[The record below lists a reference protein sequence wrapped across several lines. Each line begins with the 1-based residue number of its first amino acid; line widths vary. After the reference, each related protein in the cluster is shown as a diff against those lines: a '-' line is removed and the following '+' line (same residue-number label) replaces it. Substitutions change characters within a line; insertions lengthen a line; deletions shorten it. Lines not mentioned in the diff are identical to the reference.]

1 MVRKIK
7 CRLNIT
13 LGRSTVLNT
22 SAMKN
27 ARGFFVRRGFFAWL
41 HLERMFY
48 AQFVLSKKGP
58 LAKIWLA
65 AHWEKKLS
73 KAQIYETN
81 VQDAV
86 DEILKPKVKMA
97 LRTTGHLLL
106 GIVRIYSRKA
116 KYLLADCNEAF
127 LKIKMAFRPGQ
138 VELDEDGQQ
147 ATSAAINLP
156 EVFHDFDAALPDF
169 NELDMHT
176 QIHINQSRIDDI
188 TLKEDLIPET
198 TDMPFGAEFGGDDFG
213 ESSLG
218 LFSDVNIEEARERV
232 SYPPDAGISRSGV
245 TLLEESEPGSEKAD
259 TITGKPMDVDI
270 ADHLGMP
277 MPDDDFGDFPADN
290 MLDEVIFNESELAKS
305 LDAMEAPGT
314 EHDIPMESEDVAATV
329 IAGLV
334 IPTAG
339 GLASESFTLEPLD
352 AAAVAVA
359 GIEKP
364 GRPKRRRRLIVDEQK
379 NISGDEMK
387 GNMADYRDTL
397 QSLDLAPPTR
407 KLMRLKETG
416 TADKLFAIPG
426 CAHLRAQNLL
436 KLYRSHLVYHVHSA
450 SALTGDEIRKDL
462 EMAEHVDDNIEP
474 EGSIVSGLLEDRM
487 DDFDDVGMAAMSPD
501 EMGQLETIP
510 EEEVPVTPDEHL
522 ISISKDVFTSPERK
536 KERKSRVER
545 TMDEDETG
553 ADGEDEHRW
562 TKRTQNV
569 LNSIS
574 AKVKASVDGKILF
587 TDLLTKGSTR
597 KTAAQKFSM
606 LLVLKKWQA
615 IDVHQ
620 AEPYGE
626 IVISAGPNIT
636 SAVSS

>member
-1 MVRKIK
+1 
-7 CRLNIT
+7 
-13 LGRSTVLNT
+13 
-22 SAMKN
+22 
-27 ARGFFVRRGFFAWL
+27 
-41 HLERMFY
+41 MFY

-138 VELDEDGQQ
+138 VGFDEDEQQ
-147 ATSAAINLP
+147 AASAAINLP

-169 NELDMHT
+169 NELDMHA

-188 TLKEDLIPET
+188 TLKEDLIPEA
-198 TDMPFGAEFGGDDFG
+198 TDVPFGAEFGGDDFG

-218 LFSDVNIEEARERV
+218 LFSDVNIEEARERM
-232 SYPPDAGISRSGV
+232 SYAPEPGISTSAA
-245 TLLEESEPGSEKAD
+245 TLLEESEPAS
-259 TITGKPMDVDI
+259 GKGDVISGKSMDVDI

-305 LDAMEAPGT
+305 LDAMEAPGA
-314 EHDIPMESEDVAATV
+314 EHDIPMETEDVAATA

-334 IPTAG
+334 IPNAG
-339 GLASESFTLEPLD
+339 GLTNESFTLEPLD
-352 AAAVAVA
+352 AAAVAVV

-387 GNMADYRDTL
+387 GNMAEYRDTL
-397 QSLDLAPPTR
+397 QPLDLAPPTR

-436 KLYRSHLVYHVHSA
+436 KLYRSHLVYRVHSA
-450 SALTGDEIRKDL
+450 SALTGDQIRKDL

-474 EGSIVSGLLEDRM
+474 EGSIISGLLEDRM

-501 EMGQLETIP
+501 ENIGQLETIP
-510 EEEVPVTPDEHL
+510 EEEVPIAPEEQL
-522 ISISKDVFTSPERK
+522 ISISKDVLASPERK
-536 KERKSRVER
+536 KERKSRAER
-545 TMDEDETG
+545 TIDEDETA

-574 AKVKASVDGKILF
+574 TKIKASADGRILF

-615 IDVHQ
+615 IDVQQ

-626 IVISAGPNIT
+626 IVISAGPNIV

>member
-1 MVRKIK
+1 
-7 CRLNIT
+7 
-13 LGRSTVLNT
+13 
-22 SAMKN
+22 
-27 ARGFFVRRGFFAWL
+27 
-41 HLERMFY
+41 MFY

-147 ATSAAINLP
+147 AATAAINLP

-176 QIHINQSRIDDI
+176 QIHVNQSRIDDI
-188 TLKEDLIPET
+188 TLKEDLIPEA
-198 TDMPFGAEFGGDDFG
+198 TDMPFGGEFGGDDFG
-213 ESSLG
+213 ESALG

-232 SYPPDAGISRSGV
+232 SYAPDAEISRSGV
-245 TLLEESEPGSEKAD
+245 TLLEESEP
-259 TITGKPMDVDI
+259 KPMDVDI

-305 LDAMEAPGT
+305 LDAMEAPGA
-314 EHDIPMESEDVAATV
+314 EHDIPMETEDVAATA

-339 GLASESFTLEPLD
+339 GLTSESFTLEPLD

-397 QSLDLAPPTR
+397 QLLDLAPPTR

-426 CAHLRAQNLL
+426 CAYLRAENLI
-436 KLYRSHLVYHVHSA
+436 KLYRSNLVYRVHSA

-474 EGSIVSGLLEDRM
+474 EGSIVLGLLEDRM

-501 EMGQLETIP
+501 EMGQLEAIP
-510 EEEVPVTPDEHL
+510 EEEVPIAPEEM
-522 ISISKDVFTSPERK
+522 SINKDVFTSPERK
-536 KERKSRVER
+536 KERKSRTER
-545 TMDEDETG
+545 TIDEDETG

-615 IDVHQ
+615 IDVQQ

-626 IVISAGPNIT
+626 IIISAGPNIT

>member
-1 MVRKIK
+1 
-7 CRLNIT
+7 
-13 LGRSTVLNT
+13 
-22 SAMKN
+22 
-27 ARGFFVRRGFFAWL
+27 
-41 HLERMFY
+41 MFY

-138 VELDEDGQQ
+138 VELDDDGQQ
-147 ATSAAINLP
+147 APNAAINLP

-169 NELDMHT
+169 NELDMQT

-198 TDMPFGAEFGGDDFG
+198 TDMPFGAEFGADDFG
-213 ESSLG
+213 ENSLG
-218 LFSDVNIEEARERV
+218 FFNDDNIEEARERA
-232 SYPPDAGISRSGV
+232 SDALENLNGMNSKSAATV
-245 TLLEESEPGSEKAD
+245 LEESQPLPGKQDDIS
-259 TITGKPMDVDI
+259 GKPIEIDI

-277 MPDDDFGDFPADN
+277 VPDDDFGDFPADN
-290 MLDEVIFNESELAKS
+290 MLDEVIFNENELAKS
-305 LDAMEAPGT
+305 LDAIEAPGA
-314 EHDIPMESEDVAATV
+314 EHDIPMETDDVAAAA
-329 IAGLV
+329 IADLV
-334 IPTAG
+334 QPNAG
-339 GLASESFTLEPLD
+339 ALVSESFTLEPLD

-379 NISGDEMK
+379 NITGDEMK
-387 GNMADYRDTL
+387 ANMADYRDTL

-407 KLMRLKETG
+407 KLMKLKETG
-416 TADKLFAIPG
+416 TADRLFGNPG
-426 CAHLRAQNLL
+426 CPHLRALNLV
-436 KLYRSHLVYHVHSA
+436 KLYRSHLVLRAHDVGS
-450 SALTGDEIRKDL
+450 LTGDEVRRDL
-462 EMAEHVDDNIEP
+462 EMVENVDDNIEP
-474 EGSIVSGLLEDRM
+474 EGSIVSGFMDDRM
-487 DDFDDVGMAAMSPD
+487 DDFDDVGVGAMSPV
-501 EMGQLETIP
+501 ENLGQLETIP
-510 EEEVPVTPDEHL
+510 EEEVPVVSEEQQTSHNR
-522 ISISKDVFTSPERK
+522 DVFTSPERK
-536 KERKSRVER
+536 KERKSRIER
-545 TMDEDETG
+545 AVDEDETA

-574 AKVKASVDGKILF
+574 TKIKASTDGKISF
-587 TDLLTKGSTR
+587 SDLLTKGSTR
-597 KTAAQKFSM
+597 KTVAQKFST

-620 AEPYGE
+620 SEPFGE
-626 IVISAGPNIT
+626 IEISAGPNIT

>member
-1 MVRKIK
+1 
-7 CRLNIT
+7 
-13 LGRSTVLNT
+13 
-22 SAMKN
+22 
-27 ARGFFVRRGFFAWL
+27 
-41 HLERMFY
+41 MFY

-147 ATSAAINLP
+147 AASAAINLP

-169 NELDMHT
+169 NELDMHS

-188 TLKEDLIPET
+188 TLKEDLIPEA

-218 LFSDVNIEEARERV
+218 LFSDVNIEEPRERI
-232 SYPPDAGISRSGV
+232 SYAPEGGISRSAA
-245 TLLEESEPGSEKAD
+245 TLLEESEPGSEKGDA
-259 TITGKPMDVDI
+259 ITGKPVDVDI

-277 MPDDDFGDFPADN
+277 MPDDDFGDFPTDN

-305 LDAMEAPGT
+305 LDAMEAPGA
-314 EHDIPMESEDVAATV
+314 EHDIPIETEDVAATA

-334 IPTAG
+334 IPTVG
-339 GLASESFTLEPLD
+339 GLANESFALEPLD

-387 GNMADYRDTL
+387 GNMAEYRDTL
-397 QSLDLAPPTR
+397 QPLDLAPPTR

-436 KLYRSHLVYHVHSA
+436 KLYRSHLVYRVHSA
-450 SALTGDEIRKDL
+450 SALTGDQIRKDL
-462 EMAEHVDDNIEP
+462 DMAEHVDDNIEP

-487 DDFDDVGMAAMSPD
+487 DDFDDVGVAAMSPD
-501 EMGQLETIP
+501 ENIGQLEAIP
-510 EEEVPVTPDEHL
+510 EEEVPIAPEEQLV
-522 ISISKDVFTSPERK
+522 SMSKDVFASPERK
-536 KERKSRVER
+536 KERKSRAER
-545 TMDEDETG
+545 TVDEDETG

-574 AKVKASVDGKILF
+574 TKIKASADGKILF

-615 IDVHQ
+615 IDVQQ

-626 IVISAGPNIT
+626 IMISAGPNIT

>member
-1 MVRKIK
+1 
-7 CRLNIT
+7 
-13 LGRSTVLNT
+13 
-22 SAMKN
+22 
-27 ARGFFVRRGFFAWL
+27 
-41 HLERMFY
+41 MFY

-147 ATSAAINLP
+147 AASAAINLP

-169 NELDMHT
+169 NELDMHA

-188 TLKEDLIPET
+188 TLKEDLIPEA

-232 SYPPDAGISRSGV
+232 SYAPEAGISRSAA
-245 TLLEESEPGSEKAD
+245 TLLEESEPGSEKGD
-259 TITGKPMDVDI
+259 VIIKKPMDDI

-305 LDAMEAPGT
+305 LDAMEAPGA
-314 EHDIPMESEDVAATV
+314 EHDIPMEAEDVAATA

-339 GLASESFTLEPLD
+339 GLANESFTLEPLD

-387 GNMADYRDTL
+387 ANMAEYRDTL
-397 QSLDLAPPTR
+397 QPLDLAPPTR

-416 TADKLFAIPG
+416 TADKLFSIPG

-436 KLYRSHLVYHVHSA
+436 KLYRSHLVYRVHSA
-450 SALTGDEIRKDL
+450 SALTGDQIRKDL

-474 EGSIVSGLLEDRM
+474 EGSIISGLLEDRM
-487 DDFDDVGMAAMSPD
+487 DDFDDMGIAAMSPD
-501 EMGQLETIP
+501 EHIGQLEAIP
-510 EEEVPVTPDEHL
+510 EEVP
-522 ISISKDVFTSPERK
+522 ISAEEQLISKDVFTSPERK

-545 TMDEDETG
+545 TIDEDETG

-574 AKVKASVDGKILF
+574 AKIKASADGKILF

-606 LLVLKKWQA
+606 LLVLKKWQT
-615 IDVHQ
+615 IDVQQ

-626 IVISAGPNIT
+626 IVISAGPNII

>member
-1 MVRKIK
+1 
-7 CRLNIT
+7 
-13 LGRSTVLNT
+13 
-22 SAMKN
+22 
-27 ARGFFVRRGFFAWL
+27 
-41 HLERMFY
+41 MFY

-147 ATSAAINLP
+147 TASAAINLP

-169 NELDMHT
+169 NELDMHA

-198 TDMPFGAEFGGDDFG
+198 ADMPFGAEFGGDDFG

-218 LFSDVNIEEARERV
+218 LFSDVNIEEARDRV
-232 SYPPDAGISRSGV
+232 SYAPEAGISRSAA
-245 TLLEESEPGSEKAD
+245 TLLEESEPGSEKGDA
-259 TITGKPMDVDI
+259 ISGKPMDVDI
-270 ADHLGMP
+270 DHLGMP

-305 LDAMEAPGT
+305 LDAMEAPGA
-314 EHDIPMESEDVAATV
+314 EHDIPMETEDVAATA

-334 IPTAG
+334 IPTTA
-339 GLASESFTLEPLD
+339 GLANESFTLEPLD

-364 GRPKRRRRLIVDEQK
+364 GRPKRKRRLIVDEQK

-387 GNMADYRDTL
+387 GNMAEYRDTL
-397 QSLDLAPPTR
+397 QPLDLAPPTR

-436 KLYRSHLVYHVHSA
+436 KLYRSHLVYHVYSA
-450 SALTGDEIRKDL
+450 SALTGDQIRKDL
-462 EMAEHVDDNIEP
+462 DMAEHVDDNIEP

-487 DDFDDVGMAAMSPD
+487 DDFDDVGITAMSPD
-501 EMGQLETIP
+501 ENIGQLEAIP
-510 EEEVPVTPDEHL
+510 EVPIAPEEQL
-522 ISISKDVFTSPERK
+522 ISISKDAFTSPEKK

-545 TMDEDETG
+545 AVDEDETG
-553 ADGEDEHRW
+553 VDAEDEHRW

-574 AKVKASVDGKILF
+574 TKIKASSDGKILF

-615 IDVHQ
+615 IDVQQ

-626 IVISAGPNIT
+626 IIISAGPNIT
-636 SAVSS
+636 SAVTS

>member
-1 MVRKIK
+1 
-7 CRLNIT
+7 
-13 LGRSTVLNT
+13 
-22 SAMKN
+22 
-27 ARGFFVRRGFFAWL
+27 
-41 HLERMFY
+41 MFY

-86 DEILKPKVKMA
+86 NEILKPKVKMA

-147 ATSAAINLP
+147 AASAAINLP

-169 NELDMHT
+169 NELDMHA

-188 TLKEDLIPET
+188 TLKEDIIPET

-232 SYPPDAGISRSGV
+232 SYAPEAGISRSAA
-245 TLLEESEPGSEKAD
+245 TILEESEPGSEKGDA
-259 TITGKPMDVDI
+259 ISEKPMDVDI

-305 LDAMEAPGT
+305 LDAMEAPGA
-314 EHDIPMESEDVAATV
+314 EHDIPMETEDVAATA

-334 IPTAG
+334 IPTTG

-387 GNMADYRDTL
+387 GNMAEYRDTL
-397 QSLDLAPPTR
+397 QPLDLAPPTR
-407 KLMRLKETG
+407 KLMKLKETG

-426 CAHLRAQNLL
+426 CAHLRAENLL
-436 KLYRSHLVYHVHSA
+436 KLYRSHLVYRVHTT
-450 SALTGDEIRKDL
+450 SALTGDQIRKDL

-501 EMGQLETIP
+501 ENIGQLETIP
-510 EEEVPVTPDEHL
+510 EEEVPVAPEEQLT
-522 ISISKDVFTSPERK
+522 SISKDVFTSPERK
-536 KERKSRVER
+536 KERKSRAER
-545 TMDEDETG
+545 TVDEDETG

-574 AKVKASVDGKILF
+574 TKIKASVDGKILF

-615 IDVHQ
+615 IDVQ
-620 AEPYGE
+620 QSEPYGD
-626 IVISAGPNIT
+626 IIISAGPNIT